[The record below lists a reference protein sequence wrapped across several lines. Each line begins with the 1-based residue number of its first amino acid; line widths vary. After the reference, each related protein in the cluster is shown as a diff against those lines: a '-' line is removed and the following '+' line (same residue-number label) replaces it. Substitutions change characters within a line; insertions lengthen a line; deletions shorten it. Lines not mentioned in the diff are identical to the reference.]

1 MQVSVGQQWSL
12 VICPTCESQ
21 INAWEVYYDRI
32 QRNEALATATVVE
45 EDEDVVASV
54 LYEMGTIKGEEE
66 QSREGNMKYTVVCIP
81 KEEGQSQTMI
91 LMDETDNEAEEDM
104 LVGEGEEDGDVEQ
117 DSNRTFGYA
126 LMDDEVGAMDSVVV
140 DNEEEDVDNDDVDQN
155 PEGEEDETS
164 DDDDIIEQK
173 SEQLKNKQGRPRKKK
188 PPTTLAYLTQR
199 DEQDEL
205 IRQTVSLD
213 CDVCFESYATFEEL
227 LVHYK
232 DVHDNANG
240 YVKCC
245 EKTFKRRYVLLEHVK
260 LHINPDQYACPN
272 CQKRFSTK
280 RHLSDHI
287 VLHIPEEDREFQCQQ
302 CLKRYATR
310 ARLIVHQKSHNEE
323 FSYPCPYCEKS
334 FRQEVIMKSHIKSVH
349 EGSNQHI
356 CEICAKVFKTKG
368 QGARLFNSYNFVF
381 KSIEEK
387 NKTDNKDYC
396 DYNINTNCQS
406 ISLQRALSSTKLST
420 WRRHRRG

>member
-54 LYEMGTIKGEEE
+54 LFEMGTIKGEEE

-91 LMDETDNEAEEDM
+91 LMDETDNEAEEDV

-126 LMDDEVGAMDSVVV
+126 LMDDEVGAMDSVVAE
-140 DNEEEDVDNDDVDQN
+140 DEEDVDNDDVDQN

-205 IRQTVSLD
+205 IRQ
-213 CDVCFESYATFEEL
+213 
-227 LVHYK
+227 
-232 DVHDNANG
+232 NG
-240 YVKCC
+240 
-245 EKTFKRRYVLLEHVK
+245 
-260 LHINPDQYACPN
+260 
-272 CQKRFSTK
+272 
-280 RHLSDHI
+280 
-287 VLHIPEEDREFQCQQ
+287 
-302 CLKRYATR
+302 
-310 ARLIVHQKSHNEE
+310 
-323 FSYPCPYCEKS
+323 
-334 FRQEVIMKSHIKSVH
+334 
-349 EGSNQHI
+349 
-356 CEICAKVFKTKG
+356 
-368 QGARLFNSYNFVF
+368 
-381 KSIEEK
+381 
-387 NKTDNKDYC
+387 
-396 DYNINTNCQS
+396 QS
-406 ISLQRALSSTKLST
+406 GL
-420 WRRHRRG
+420 